1 MAKTILIVDQDI
13 LFVEPIRQKLL
24 GMGYK
29 VLTARSQA
37 EAERI
42 IEASRPDLMI
52 TEIMLEHL
60 DSGFCLA
67 WKVKSKYSNVPVI
80 IVSAVTWHT
89 GLYFNLSTPE
99 DRNWI
104 KADVFL
110 NKPIRLE
117 ELESVIISSLQSYK
131 AA

>member
-1 MAKTILIVDQDI
+1 MAKTILIVDQDM

-24 GMGYK
+24 CAGCK

-42 IEASRPDLMI
+42 IQATRPDLMI
-52 TEIMLEHL
+52 TEVILEQL

-67 WKVKSKYSNVPVI
+67 WQVKNKYPQVPI
-80 IVSAVTWHT
+80 IMLSAVTWHT
-89 GLYFNLSTPE
+89 GLYFGLSTPE

-110 NKPIRLE
+110 DKPIRLE
-117 ELESVIISSLQSYK
+117 ELESAIASFLQPAK